1 VGMGPRPANARFFA
15 CTGPHSLAAIAAA
28 AGCEAPDRVIFISG
42 LASLEDAA
50 PNQIS
55 FLGAARHAT
64 LLERTKA
71 GAVIVPPGLRDKVP
85 KASVAL
91 VSPAPIIAW
100 ARVAELFYPAQA
112 LRAGVHPTACVASD
126 AKVDYSAEVSANAVI
141 GEGAEIGPHSLIGSG
156 AIIGEGVIIGPNCRI
171 GSQASITHS
180 ILGAR
185 VYIYSGARVG
195 QEGFGFDITETGF
208 VTIPQLGG
216 VILGDDVEIGANS
229 TIDRGT
235 LRDTV
240 IGSGTRLDNLV
251 QVAYNVRIGK
261 YCAIAAQC
269 GIAGSAEIG
278 DFVVMGGQAGIAPH
292 VTVGSKVRIAAQ
304 AGVMSDIEE
313 GAIVAGSPAR
323 PRNEFFREIATLK
336 KQARR

>member
-1 VGMGPRPANARFFA
+1 MRA
-15 CTGPHSLAAIAAA
+15 
-28 AGCEAPDRVIFISG
+28 DRVIFISG

-100 ARVAELFYPAQA
+100 ARVAELFYPAQVV
-112 LRAGVHPTACVASD
+112 RAGVHPTACVASD
-126 AKVDYSAEVSANAVI
+126 AKVDHSAEVSANAVI
-141 GEGAEIGPHSLIGSG
+141 GEGAEIGPHCLIGPG
-156 AIIGEGVIIGPNCRI
+156 ATIGDGVIIGPNCRI
-171 GSQASITHS
+171 GSQASITHA

-185 VYIYSGARVG
+185 VYIYPGARVG

-240 IGSGTRLDNLV
+240 IGPGTRLDNLV
-251 QVAYNVRIGK
+251 QVAHNVRIGRS
-261 YCAIAAQC
+261 CAIAAQC
-269 GIAGSAEIG
+269 GIAGSVEIG
-278 DFVVMGGQAGIAPH
+278 DFVVMGGQSAIAPH
-292 VTVGSKVRIAAQ
+292 VTIGSKSRIGAQ

-313 GAIVAGSPAR
+313 GAIVVGSPAR
-323 PRNEFFREIATLK
+323 RRNDFFREIATLK
-336 KQARR
+336 KLTRR